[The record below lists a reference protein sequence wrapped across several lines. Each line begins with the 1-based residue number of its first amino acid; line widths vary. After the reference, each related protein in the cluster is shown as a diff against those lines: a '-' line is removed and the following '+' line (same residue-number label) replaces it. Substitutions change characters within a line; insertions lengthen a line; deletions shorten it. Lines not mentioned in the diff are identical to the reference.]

1 MEELRT
7 EPRNHLV
14 YYLRVFEQDGKTLFG
29 HVVDVSPSGMLITS
43 NRPMQQAVKY
53 QLAIENARQID
64 TSETLEFEAECRWCK
79 EDTGLFDG
87 GFRLTGSGQSFTEM
101 MATFV

>member
-29 HVVDVSPSGMLITS
+29 HVVDVSPNGMLITS
-43 NRPMQQAVKY
+43 HRPMQQAAKY
-53 QLAIENARQID
+53 QLAIEDARQFD
-64 TSETLEFEAECRWCK
+64 SSNTLEFEAECRWCK
-79 EDTGLFDG
+79 SDTGLFDG
-87 GFRLTGSGQSFTEM
+87 GFRLTGCGKSFTEM
-101 MATFV
+101 LSAFV